1 MLLVFFVAFE
11 VVEED
16 SAMLVNEENQK
27 VGSQCC
33 WMTKAG
39 LLRHSQ

>member
-16 SAMLVNEENQK
+16 SAMLVNEESSEGRLA
-27 VGSQCC
+27 V
-33 WMTKAG
+33 
-39 LLRHSQ
+39 LLEDKG